1 MPLDQT
7 VKGICPAVFRVQ
19 LLSPFHLA
27 VLEEVD
33 GDLVSGVQPISVC
46 PDLANRQLAFV
57 EGFDMEDPVD
67 LAHAVGKLIVKLN
80 RDAQFNLQLRG
91 LAGAERAERRIFLKA
106 AEFVSFRVKDQRFAV
121 PDLHG
126 KLLEELRH
134 RCEGLFSA
142 TFSLSG
148 FSSPC
153 GTARM

>member
-67 LAHAVGKLIVKLN
+67 LAHALGKLVSKLQ
-80 RDAQFNLQLRG
+80 RHAQFNLQLRG
-91 LAGAERAERRIFLKA
+91 LAGAERAERCIFLKA
-106 AEFVSFRVKDQRFAV
+106 AEFVSLRVKDQRFAV

-126 KLLEELRH
+126 EL
-134 RCEGLFSA
+134 
-142 TFSLSG
+142 
-148 FSSPC
+148 
-153 GTARM
+153 